1 MPETIVTG
9 TLSLIGRLTTLVV
22 ISIAV
27 TTSVHAQDTA
37 ELAKAA
43 QNPVADMI
51 SLPLQNNTFFGIKNA
66 DDPANVLN
74 VQPVIP
80 ANISEDWLVISR
92 AIVPIIYLPSA

>member
-1 MPETIVTG
+1 MRKAIVTG

-51 SLPLQNNTFFGIKNA
+51 RAVILAGVDLRDRRHGRSTSRPWIGGARGWLPRWK
-66 DDPANVLN
+66 V
-74 VQPVIP
+74 
-80 ANISEDWLVISR
+80 SMM
-92 AIVPIIYLPSA
+92 IIGPPQLGHG